1 MFKYLSL
8 AFAALLLTASP
19 SMATAED
26 GAPIVIKFSH
36 VSAESTPK
44 GQGALLFKKLVE
56 ERLAGKVK
64 VEVYANSALFG
75 DGEELAALA
84 DGRVQMLAPSLSKF
98 DKYTKRLQVFDLP
111 FLFTDQAAVDRF
123 LKREKSRE
131 LLRSMN
137 NSNIYGLGFWTNGMK
152 QLSANKA
159 LRTPADAKGL
169 AFRIQASSV
178 LEAQFAALG
187 ATTVKLPFAETY
199 KALES
204 GTVQGTENPW
214 SNFVSQK
221 FEKVQ
226 PYVTITNHGVL
237 SYMVVTNSKFWT
249 SIPFQIRTELES
261 ILDEVTLSVNQT
273 AEANNQRDYEA
284 LVAGGKAK
292 IITLTPAEQAAWR
305 DAMLPVWKQFE
316 GEIGADVLH
325 AARAVNRK

>member
-8 AFAALLLTASP
+8 AIAALLLTISP
-19 SMATAED
+19 SMATAEE
-26 GAPIVIKFSH
+26 APIVIKFSH

-64 VEVYANSALFG
+64 VEVFANSELFG
-75 DGEELAALA
+75 DGEELAALS

-137 NSNIYGLGFWTNGMK
+137 SSNIYGLGFWTNGMK
-152 QLSANKA
+152 QLSATKA
-159 LRTPADAKGL
+159 LHTPADAKGL
-169 AFRIQASSV
+169 AFRIQGSSV

-249 SIPFQIRTELES
+249 TIPFQIRTELES

-273 AEANNQRDYEA
+273 AEANNQRDYEQ

-292 IITLTPAEQAAWR
+292 IVTLTPAEQAAWR
-305 DAMLPVWKQFE
+305 EAMLPVWKQFE